1 MPGANNM
8 RDKKSGGS
16 KHKFISKKT
25 KKREKADEEAK
36 QKAKDDSGGTSKQPR
51 APPLGEGN
59 LRVLLLGEGD
69 FSFAAALA
77 YVWAASA
84 GDCDMVTATTLGT
97 EASTL
102 AIEGAELCGEK
113 NARYGVG
120 ASAARAADWPRLVKA
135 RGSLAPHFF
144 AERASWRA
152 SWPRSE
158 PACLPPRCR
167 GQHRGLQGLRRQR
180 AVRHRRDRAAHMRRP
195 LPAHGQGR
203 PPAVPTPAVTPAL
216 AR

>member
-36 QKAKDDSGGTSKQPR
+36 QKAKDDSGGASKQPR

-77 YVWAASA
+77 YTWAASA
-84 GDCDMVTATTLGT
+84 GDCDSVTATTLGT

-102 AIEGAELCGEK
+102 ALKGAVLCG
-113 NARYGVG
+113 NQGRCGLG
-120 ASAARAADWPRLVKA
+120 ASAARAAEWSRLAEA
-135 RGSLAPHFF
+135 RGSLAH
-144 AERASWRA
+144 
-152 SWPRSE
+152 
-158 PACLPPRCR
+158 
-167 GQHRGLQGLRRQR
+167 
-180 AVRHRRDRAAHMRRP
+180 D
-195 LPAHGQGR
+195 
-203 PPAVPTPAVTPAL
+203 PAL
-216 AR
+216 AVASGEPAGRGLSQRVPTSRC

>member
-1 MPGANNM
+1 MRTVSAGSFLPSSRPDARPVPVATTSPQACPRRNHLAATTSPTMPGANNM

-36 QKAKDDSGGTSKQPR
+36 QKAKDDSGGASKQPR

-77 YVWAASA
+77 YTWAASA
-84 GDCDMVTATTLGT
+84 GDCDSVTATTLGT

-102 AIEGAELCGEK
+102 ALKGAVLCG
-113 NARYGVG
+113 NQGRCGLG
-120 ASAARAADWPRLVKA
+120 ASAIQAAGWPRLAEA
-135 RGSLAPHFF
+135 RRSL
-144 AERASWRA
+144 
-152 SWPRSE
+152 
-158 PACLPPRCR
+158 
-167 GQHRGLQGLRRQR
+167 
-180 AVRHRRDRAAHMRRP
+180 D
-195 LPAHGQGR
+195 
-203 PPAVPTPAVTPAL
+203 PAL
-216 AR
+216 AEASGEPAGRGMSHGVSDPRC